1 MAKWQLFPM
10 AALLLGAAGPSLPEQ
25 RDGKLIPTSATH
37 GIGVKQRLTAYV
49 AITPLAVVEDSRCP
63 IDALCVQAGQLVVTA
78 RIDYPGGETTRTL
91 TLGTTTLA
99 AGGTVLFADAE
110 ERRVGDE
117 AGEPAKWFRFTY
129 APNIAT

>member
-10 AALLLGAAGPSLPEQ
+10 AALLLGATGPSATTPLDGATPTAASHGLGVEQ
-25 RDGKLIPTSATH
+25 QLATD
-37 GIGVKQRLTAYV
+37 VM
-49 AITPLAVVEDSRCP
+49 ITPLSVVEDSRCP
-63 IDALCVQAGQLVVTA
+63 VDALCVQAGQLVVTA
-78 RIDYPGGETTRTL
+78 RIDHPGGSATRTM

-110 ERRVGDE
+110 ERRLGDG
-117 AGEPAKWFRFTY
+117 AGEAATWFRFTY